1 MRKRDVASIIAAL
14 DLPGRIKALDTSTE
28 NTLLRDELTPEGAL
42 RAWARR
48 STYLEVARL
57 LARIE
62 QEAE

>member
-14 DLPGRIKALDTSTE
+14 DLPGRIKTLETATE